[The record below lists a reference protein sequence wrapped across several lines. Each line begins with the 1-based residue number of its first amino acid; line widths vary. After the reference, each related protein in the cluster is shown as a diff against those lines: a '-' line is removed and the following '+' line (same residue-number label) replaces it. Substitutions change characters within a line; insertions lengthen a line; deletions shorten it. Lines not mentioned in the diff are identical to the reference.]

1 MHAEGLAGRRV
12 LVVEDESM
20 VTMLL
25 LDLLN
30 EIGCE
35 VAGTASRL
43 GEAMNKALTLAFDV
57 AILDVN
63 LNGEMSFPLANALLA
78 RGRPLVFATGYGATS
93 LPTNLQSVPIL
104 QKPFLR
110 EELVRALCKA
120 DVVGTAER

>member
-1 MHAEGLAGRRV
+1 MAYAAPSSRRSTISCRDGTFSKSTGHTTGQTEYRRMHAEGLAGRRV

-78 RGRPLVFATGYGATS
+78 RGRPLVF
-93 LPTNLQSVPIL
+93 
-104 QKPFLR
+104 
-110 EELVRALCKA
+110 
-120 DVVGTAER
+120 